1 VIVLAARPIAT
12 AFGTEFV
19 DLTVTFIRLFGVVVA
34 GFSVSRTMRG
44 SLRGAGDTRWPLYGT
59 LLGTFVVRLP
69 VASLALPTGF
79 AVTVLGT
86 SVPFGMG
93 FGYAAV
99 FAAIVADFYVKAAVN
114 TGRFWSGKWR
124 DVARASGV
132 GAGASDD

>member
-1 VIVLAARPIAT
+1 
-12 AFGTEFV
+12 
-19 DLTVTFIRLFGVVVA
+19 
-34 GFSVSRTMRG
+34 
-44 SLRGAGDTRWPLYGT
+44 
-59 LLGTFVVRLP
+59 
-69 VASLALPTGF
+69 
-79 AVTVLGT
+79 
-86 SVPFGMG
+86 MG